1 MSHLGVPKH
10 ITLVLLLLLPKANSS
25 KPLAT
30 ALFLFDQEH
39 TFKSEP
45 PYHTSSHTH
54 SPPALHRT
62 GLSQTGKLAT
72 PWVSSLETEVET
84 ALLTPHGTS
93 PSNTCPGSSSFPSQ
107 LLRSPDLR
115 LQRKP
120 EGQCRHS
127 HFHWHRHIT
136 LGHSLLVARRLVAA
150 FSPFH

>member
-45 PYHTSSHTH
+45 PYHTSSHTLPAC
-54 SPPALHRT
+54 SALHRT
-62 GLSQTGKLAT
+62 LTNRQTGYSLGILQQ
-72 PWVSSLETEVET
+72 SGSLETEVET

-107 LLRSPDLR
+107 LLHSPDLR
-115 LQRKP
+115 LQSKP

-127 HFHWHRHIT
+127 HFH
-136 LGHSLLVARRLVAA
+136 
-150 FSPFH
+150 